1 MSSILSAYSSPWKK
15 KTPQVSS
22 IFTPLKLGVS
32 SAQPALQTNGFTSSK
47 PTSPYIYPK
56 TNISD
61 SSGKSYL
68 NQGTSS
74 YTAKPIQ
81 TLSNGQIKYD
91 NNSVTGFPGG
101 IPSTPDNKNLP
112 PPSNP
117 TDSYLGNI
125 SNLSKESIQ
134 LLKDKSTSDQDFY
147 DKLYGQKNQALSNQ
161 IPFLQKN
168 FAQFKSDTEGSIND
182 ATAGAGQVEVGAETQ
197 WGGDQR
203 ALAQTRRE
211 SEGRNNSKYALL
223 NTTDSYGEGSY
234 GRAQENVE
242 SDFNRQTATGLQG
255 LENKKFQIG
264 QELSAFVRQAKSYII
279 NEQTKLNAK
288 LQEISDNMGL
298 NDSEK
303 LMLKKQ
309 ANDEYQSGILG
320 IKQNLVNLKYEYAQS
335 DTSNLSAEFL
345 KTGVPT
351 SAKEFE
357 FLQKN
362 KDAFTN
368 IGSNSASAQKQPL
381 IDLIDKIAGG
391 EVGAITGVV
400 RTGWLPGSKGAM
412 TQNYYNQLKG
422 MLSLE
427 NRSKLKGSGAISDFE
442 SRTLEKAASA
452 LGQNLSEDQFKL
464 VLNDLK
470 SSLGGQGTTNQM
482 ISVKL
487 RSSGQT
493 GTIPASEFDS
503 SLYEQI

>member
-1 MSSILSAYSSPWKK
+1 MTSIYGFTSQTPQPFKK
-15 KTPQVSS
+15 KTV
-22 IFTPLKLGVS
+22 
-32 SAQPALQTNGFTSSK
+32 LQTNGFTSSK

-56 TNISD
+56 PNISD

-81 TLSNGQIKYD
+81 TLNNGQIKYD
-91 NNSVTGFPGG
+91 NGSVTGFSGS
-101 IPSTPDNKNLP
+101 IPSTPDTTKP
-112 PPSNP
+112 PIPPNS

-134 LLKDKSTSDQDFY
+134 LLKDKFASDEGY
-147 DKLYGQKNQALSNQ
+147 LDKIYGQKNQALSNQ

-168 FAQFKSDTEGSIND
+168 FGQFKTDTEGSIND
-182 ATAGAGQVEVGAETQ
+182 ATAGAGQASVGAETQ

-264 QELSAFVRQAKSYII
+264 QELSTFVRQAKSYII
-279 NEQTKLNAK
+279 NEQTNLNAK

-320 IKQNLVNLKYEYAQS
+320 IKQNLVNLKYQYAQS
-335 DTSNLSAEFL
+335 DTSNLSDQFL

-362 KDAFTN
+362 KDAFANLTTPVNNNKNKALTMVNN
-368 IGSNSASAQKQPL
+368 IL
-381 IDLIDKIAGG
+381 GG
-391 EVGAITGVV
+391 NMGGISGAL
-400 RTGWLPGSKGAM
+400 RTGHIPGISQLSGSAT
-412 TQNYYNQLKG
+412 TQTDYDGLKAL
-422 MLSLE
+422 LSLAE
-427 NRSKLKGSGAISDFE
+427 RGQLKGSGAVSDFE
-442 SRTLEKAASA
+442 TKMLEKAALA
-452 LGQNLSEDQFKL
+452 GLNQNLPTDEFKRRL
-464 VLNDLK
+464 ELLK
-470 SSLGGQGTTNQM
+470 SDLESGGAADNVTRNDNQM
-482 ISVKL
+482 VRVKL
-487 RSSGQT
+487 RSTGQT
-493 GTIPASEFDS
+493 GSIPATEFNS